1 MGLIVRNRL
10 GERMNDAYWRVRYW
24 WMDTEVGKQ
33 AQIAMLCLLVLI
45 VIMELIRM
53 SVAAFMP
60 PPPGEPV
67 KAIYWWVVQL
77 IIAIVSAIISYAMR
91 PKVEEQKP
99 QAGKAPSTQDGQAV
113 KDHFGTVWVEDE
125 FILAWKMMGTDR
137 IRSKGGK
144 K

>member
-1 MGLIVRNRL
+1 MGLITRARRL
-10 GERMNDAYWRVRYW
+10 HYVWSWRLRYW
-24 WMDTEVGKQ
+24 WLDTPAGAQ
-33 AQIAMLCLLVLI
+33 AQMGVLAIAALVV
-45 VIMELIRM
+45 VIQLIRM
-53 SVAAFMP
+53 AMAALVP
-60 PPPGEPV
+60 PPAGEPA
-67 KAIYWWVVQL
+67 KAVYWWVVQL

-99 QAGKAPSTQDGQAV
+99 QAGEAPSTQDGQAV

>member
-1 MGLIVRNRL
+1 MGLITRARRL
-10 GERMNDAYWRVRYW
+10 HYVWSWRLRYW
-24 WMDTEVGKQ
+24 WLDTPAGAQ
-33 AQIAMLCLLVLI
+33 AQMGVLAFAALV
-45 VIMELIRM
+45 VIIQLIRM
-53 SVAAFMP
+53 AMVALVP
-60 PPPGEPV
+60 PSPGEPA